1 MGRQQGVAS
10 KGAHGGGGGSWQG
23 GQWRLC
29 YVEGNHKQHKEQVR
43 TALGH

>member
-10 KGAHGGGGGSWQG
+10 KGAHGGGGAR